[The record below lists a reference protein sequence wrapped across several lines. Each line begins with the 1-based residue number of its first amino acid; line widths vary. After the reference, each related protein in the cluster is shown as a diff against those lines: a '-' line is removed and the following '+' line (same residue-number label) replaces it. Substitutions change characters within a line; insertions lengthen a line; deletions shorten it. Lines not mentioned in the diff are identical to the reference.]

1 MTKTW
6 KPDDETA
13 EIFATYRDAIETE
26 RRLKPDVRERAEAAL
41 KAGAT
46 GTQLS
51 RLTGMTPE
59 VFRRM
64 ARDLELP
71 VDPRYAERAA
81 ASRRKPRTDA
91 AKATATEPR
100 ERPSPQPDAEQPNPV
115 PQLTDRQAAE
125 LATRAY
131 PKADPRQYELLA
143 NASANGDRAVIR
155 AALDMG
161 LLDATDLLIT

>member
-1 MTKTW
+1 MATMTKNW
-6 KPDDETA
+6 KPDNETA
-13 EIFATYRDAIETE
+13 EIFASYRDAIETE

-64 ARDLELP
+64 ARDLDLP

-81 ASRRKPRTDA
+81 ASRRKRP
-91 AKATATEPR
+91 TAEPN
-100 ERPSPQPDAEQPNPV
+100 ERPSPAPDTQPRDLVAALT
-115 PQLTDRQAAE
+115 PQQAAD
-125 LATRAY
+125 LAGRAFVKAN
-131 PKADPRQYELLA
+131 PKQYQRLTAAAAD
-143 NASANGDRAVIR
+143 GDRAVVA
-155 AALDMG
+155 AALADQ
-161 LLDATDLLIT
+161 LLDAKDLRIA